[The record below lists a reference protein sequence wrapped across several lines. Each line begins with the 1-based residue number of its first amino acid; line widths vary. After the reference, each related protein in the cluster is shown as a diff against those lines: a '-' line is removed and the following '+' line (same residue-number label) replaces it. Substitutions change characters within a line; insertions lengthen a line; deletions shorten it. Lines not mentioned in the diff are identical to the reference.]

1 MKEAIAEELRL
12 LRIRNNL
19 KVEDVAKDFG
29 INKETIYRFESSTKN
44 SKIYIS
50 TKKLEMLLNYY
61 KESPE
66 DFLQNVI
73 KNIQRKR
80 MN

>member
-1 MKEAIAEELRL
+1 MKEAISEELRL

-44 SKIYIS
+44 SKTYIS
-50 TKKLEMLLNYY
+50 TKKLEAFLNYY
-61 KESPE
+61 KEKPE

>member
-19 KVEDVAKDFG
+19 KVEDVANDFG

-44 SKIYIS
+44 SKTYIS
-50 TKKLEMLLNYY
+50 TKKLEAFLNYY
-61 KESPE
+61 KEKPE

>member
-1 MKEAIAEELRL
+1 MKEAIAEELKFLRL
-12 LRIRNNL
+12 RNNL
-19 KVEDVAKDFG
+19 TLKDVAKDFDL
-29 INKETIYRFESSTKN
+29 NYMTIYRIESSKT
-44 SKIYIS
+44 YIS
-50 TKKLEMLLNYY
+50 TKKLEAFLNYY

>member
-19 KVEDVAKDFG
+19 KVEDVAKYFG

>member
-19 KVEDVAKDFG
+19 KVEDVAKYFG

-44 SKIYIS
+44 SKTYIN
-50 TKKLEMLLNYY
+50 TKKLETFLNYY

>member
-1 MKEAIAEELRL
+1 MKEAIAEELKF
-12 LRIRNNL
+12 LRMRNGLTL
-19 KVEDVAKDFG
+19 KDVADDFDL
-29 INKETIYRFESSTKN
+29 NYTTIYRIESA
-44 SKIYIS
+44 KIYIS
-50 TKKLEMLLNYY
+50 TKKLETLLNYY
-61 KESPE
+61 KETPE

>member
-19 KVEDVAKDFG
+19 KVEDVAKDFE

-44 SKIYIS
+44 SKTYIS
-50 TKKLEMLLNYY
+50 TKKLEAFLNYY
-61 KESPE
+61 KEKPE

>member
-44 SKIYIS
+44 SKTYIS
-50 TKKLEMLLNYY
+50 TKKLEAFLNYY
-61 KESPE
+61 KENPE

-73 KNIQRKR
+73 KNIKRKR